1 MIHFGPTLTERGSTV
16 IYFHFIKMSSCISGV
31 PLTSVPPPG
40 VVPPGY
46 ERKFL
51 YVQIGMENRHLNY
64 SKKNYAENNFLNF
77 RRYFKYV

>member
-1 MIHFGPTLTERGSTV
+1 
-16 IYFHFIKMSSCISGV
+16 MSSFISGV

-51 YVQIGMENRHLNY
+51 YVQLGMENRHLNY
-64 SKKNYAENNFLNF
+64 SKKNYAENNF
-77 RRYFKYV
+77 

>member
-1 MIHFGPTLTERGSTV
+1 
-16 IYFHFIKMSSCISGV
+16 MSSFISGV

-51 YVQIGMENRHLNY
+51 YVQLGMFSPLKPIISQYEI
-64 SKKNYAENNFLNF
+64 KKNI
-77 RRYFKYV
+77 RRFKMKIPK

>member
-1 MIHFGPTLTERGSTV
+1 
-16 IYFHFIKMSSCISGV
+16 MSSFISGV

-51 YVQIGMENRHLNY
+51 YVQLGMENRHLNY
-64 SKKNYAENNFLNF
+64 SKKKLC
-77 RRYFKYV
+77 

>member
-1 MIHFGPTLTERGSTV
+1 
-16 IYFHFIKMSSCISGV
+16 MSSFISGV

-51 YVQIGMENRHLNY
+51 YVQLGMENRHLNH
-64 SKKNYAENNFLNF
+64 SKKNYDKKLFLH
-77 RRYFKYV
+77 YQYY